1 MKVIIL
7 DQNGRKAVDLNRRK
21 AIRQR
26 CLNCAGWSHK
36 ELTNCIFSDCPL
48 YPFRSGQGKQNAKAR
63 LKAIRKY
70 CLWCMNGQHGE
81 VSRCPST
88 DCSLFPYRKTR
99 TDSSTEIK
107 SLPKKGHI
115 RSSFG
120 DKIKSEYPKL
130 HLHKNNKIM
139 VGAFVVKRCN
149 SPRCCTDH

>member
-36 ELTNCIFSDCPL
+36 ELTNCIFPDCPL
-48 YPFRSGQGKQNAKAR
+48 YPFRSGQGKQIAKAR
-63 LKAIRKY
+63 SKAIRKY

-99 TDSSTEIK
+99 TDRSTEIK
-107 SLPKKGHI
+107 SLPKKSHI
-115 RSSFG
+115 ELHFERKMEKEYLSMG
-120 DKIKSEYPKL
+120 NDGKS
-130 HLHKNNKIM
+130 
-139 VGAFVVKRCN
+139 
-149 SPRCCTDH
+149 